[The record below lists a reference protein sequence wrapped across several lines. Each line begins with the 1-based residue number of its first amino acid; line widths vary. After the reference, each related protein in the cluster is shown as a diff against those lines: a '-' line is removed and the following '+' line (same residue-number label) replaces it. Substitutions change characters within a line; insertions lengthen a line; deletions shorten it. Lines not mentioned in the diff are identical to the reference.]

1 MTFDELQKAWQ
12 SQQTDPKLAID
23 PDLLLKE
30 VKRNKEYFESAIFW
44 RDVREIGAGFVAS
57 VFLFAGCVFFWLLGL
72 KNFVWPLLLLTVLG
86 TGVGTFILVDRIVQ
100 KRKCPEHGGT
110 LMGYIESSLTQVV
123 HQIWLLKN
131 ILWWYLL
138 PLGGGLLIWFSSCGL
153 MVIMI
158 KGMKASLGY
167 LFFVLACI
175 IGTILL
181 YWGIYWLNQRAIRKE
196 LAPRKHELEDLLNS
210 LKNANGI

>member
-1 MTFDELQKAWQ
+1 MTFDELQKNWR
-12 SQQTDPKLAID
+12 SQQAEPKLAIE

-30 VKRNKEYFESAIFW
+30 VKRNKENFESTIFW

-57 VFLFAGCVFFWLLGL
+57 AFLFAGCVFFWVLDL
-72 KNFVWPLLLLTVLG
+72 KNFVWPLLLLIILG
-86 TGVGTFILVDRIVQ
+86 TGTGTFILVDRIVQ
-100 KRKCPEHGGT
+100 KRKYPEHGGT
-110 LMGYIESSLTQVV
+110 LMRYTENSLTQVV

-131 ILWWYLL
+131 VFWWYLL

-158 KGMKASLGY
+158 KGMKASIGY
-167 LFFVLACI
+167 LFFILACI

-181 YWGIYWLNQRAIRKE
+181 YWGIYWLNQRAVRKE
-196 LAPRKHELEDLLNS
+196 LMPRKNELEELLNS
-210 LKNANGI
+210 LKDTEV

>member
-1 MTFDELQKAWQ
+1 MTFDELQKTWQ
-12 SQQTDPKLAID
+12 SQSNFKLKID
-23 PDLLLKE
+23 SDILLRE
-30 VKRNKEYFESAIFW
+30 VKRNKRNFESAIFW

-86 TGVGTFILVDRIVQ
+86 TGVGSFILVDRIVQ

-167 LFFVLACI
+167 LFFILACI

-181 YWGIYWLNQRAIRKE
+181 YCGIYWLNQRAVRKE
-196 LAPRKHELEDLLNS
+196 LLPRKKELENLQHSLENS
-210 LKNANGI
+210 GLQV

>member
-1 MTFDELQKAWQ
+1 M
-12 SQQTDPKLAID
+12 
-23 PDLLLKE
+23 
-30 VKRNKEYFESAIFW
+30 
-44 RDVREIGAGFVAS
+44 
-57 VFLFAGCVFFWLLGL
+57 GC
-72 KNFVWPLLLLTVLG
+72 
-86 TGVGTFILVDRIVQ
+86 GVGTFILVDRIVQ

-153 MVIMI
+153 IVTML
-158 KGMKASLGY
+158 KGIEASLGY
-167 LFFVLACI
+167 LFFIVACI

-196 LAPRKHELEDLLNS
+196 LIPRKQELEELLES
-210 LKNANGI
+210 LKTEDN

>member
-1 MTFDELQKAWQ
+1 MTFDELQKTWQ
-12 SQQTDPKLAID
+12 QQQSGFSINID
-23 PDLLLKE
+23 SDMLLRE
-30 VKRNKEYFESAIFW
+30 VKRNKKSFESVIFW
-44 RDVREIGAGFVAS
+44 RDVREIGTGFVVS
-57 VFLFAGCVFFWLLGL
+57 VFLFAACVFFWSLGL
-72 KNFVWPLLLLTVLG
+72 KNFVWPLLLLIVLG

-100 KRKCPEHGGT
+100 KRKCHEHGGT
-110 LMGYIESSLTQVV
+110 LMGYIESSLTQVL

-153 MVIMI
+153 MVIML

-167 LFFVLACI
+167 SFFILASM

-181 YWGIYWLNQRAIRKE
+181 YWGIYRWNQRAIRKE
-196 LAPRKHELEDLLNS
+196 LTPRKHELEDLLNS
-210 LKNANGI
+210 LKNANI